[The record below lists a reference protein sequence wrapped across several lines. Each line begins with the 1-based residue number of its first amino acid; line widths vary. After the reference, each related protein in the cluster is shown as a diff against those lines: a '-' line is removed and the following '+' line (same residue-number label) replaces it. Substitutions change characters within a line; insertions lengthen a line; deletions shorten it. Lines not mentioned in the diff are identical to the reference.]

1 MILGVGIDSVT
12 ISVVERF
19 LDNPEYA
26 KDIFTQTEEEL
37 AERQSDRIDF
47 FAGRY
52 AAKSAVWKSVDH
64 LINGKLEKVD
74 IEVLEFEDGA
84 PYVHIAGRLKDLLKG
99 TGVNDFRVSITTEGD
114 TASAIVVAQR
124 KL

>member
-1 MILGVGIDSVT
+1 MVLGVGIDSVT

-26 KDIFTQTEEEL
+26 KDIFTETEENL
-37 AERQSDRIDF
+37 AERQADRIDF

-64 LINGKLEKVD
+64 LIDGELDLVD
-74 IEVLEFEDGA
+74 IEILQHDDGA
-84 PYVHIAGRLKDLLKG
+84 PYVNITGRLKDLLKG
-99 TGVNDFRVSITTEGD
+99 TGVNDIRVSITTEGD
-114 TASAIVVAQR
+114 TSSAIAIAQR
-124 KL
+124 RL

>member
-1 MILGVGIDSVT
+1 MVLGVGIDSVT

-26 KDIFTQTEEEL
+26 KDIFTDAEEAL
-37 AERQSDRIDF
+37 ADEQSDRIDF

-52 AAKSAVWKSVDH
+52 AAKSAAWKSVDH
-64 LINGKLEKVD
+64 LINGELEKVD
-74 IEVLEFEDGA
+74 IEVLEYEDGA
-84 PYVHIAGRLKDLLKG
+84 PYINITGRLKELLEG

-114 TASAIVVAQR
+114 IASAIVVAQC
-124 KL
+124 K